1 MKCVSGRRVRG
12 AVRPTSAGPDV
23 PLEWLQLVAK
33 ERGNLGLVF
42 LQAREQYS
50 AMEMHAKITNK

>member
-50 AMEMHAKITNK
+50 AMEMHAK